1 MTLLEFVNRN
11 CGKKVDFDGY
21 YGAQCVDLFRQY
33 CKDVLEVPYTG
44 AVEGAKDL
52 VERYWSLPVE
62 RKHFVL
68 CKDAASAKSGDVVV
82 WGATDKNRYGH
93 VAIAVA
99 EDENVLL
106 VFEQD
111 GFKQDG
117 AKLAW
122 RSKNNVIGVLKKWSR
137 EDAA

>member
-1 MTLLEFVNRN
+1 MTLLEFVNKN

-33 CKDVLEVPYTG
+33 CRDVLDVPHTG

-68 CKDAASAKSGDVVV
+68 CKDASSVKSGDVVV

>member
-1 MTLLEFVNRN
+1 MTLLEFVNKYI
-11 CGKKVDFDGY
+11 GKKVDFDGY

-33 CKDVLEVPYTG
+33 CRDVLDVPHTG

>member
-1 MTLLEFVNRN
+1 MTLLEFVNKN

-33 CKDVLEVPYTG
+33 CRDVLDVPHTG

>member
-1 MTLLEFVNRN
+1 MTLIEFVNGY

-33 CKDVLEVPYTG
+33 CKDVLEVPHTG

-68 CKDAASAKSGDVVV
+68 CKEPSSARCGDVVV
-82 WGATDKNRYGH
+82 WGATQNNRYGH
-93 VAIAVA
+93 VAIMVA
-99 EDENVLL
+99 WDENVML

-111 GFKQDG
+111 GIKQDG
-117 AKLAW
+117 AKLKW
-122 RSKNNVIGVLKKWSR
+122 RTAKDVIGVLKKWNR

>member
-1 MTLLEFVNRN
+1 MTLLEFVNKN

-33 CKDVLEVPYTG
+33 CKDVLDVPHTG

>member
-33 CKDVLEVPYTG
+33 CRDVLDVPHTG

-122 RSKNNVIGVLKKWSR
+122 RSKNNIIGVLKKWSR

>member
-33 CKDVLEVPYTG
+33 CRDVLDVPHTG

-99 EDENVLL
+99 EDENTLL

-111 GFKQDG
+111 GFKKDG

-122 RSKNNVIGVLKKWSR
+122 RTKNNIIGVLKKW
-137 EDAA
+137 DQVGA